1 MQIRHIFNSQT
12 KTVHHAAG
20 ILIVS
25 ALFSRVLGMA
35 RDWLLA
41 KNLGAGSDLD
51 VYFAVFRIPDFL
63 YHVIISGGIVV
74 AFLPIFSDFFSKD
87 KNEAWKFASN
97 ALNIFL
103 LFLVVLSLALF
114 IFAPAMV
121 KLITPGFTSAQLDQT
136 ILLTRIMLLSPIFFG
151 ISSIFSGILQYF
163 HRFLVYSFAPILYN
177 LGIIIGILFLFP
189 SFGLTGIIYG
199 VLLGAFMHFM
209 IQLPAAISC
218 GFKYKPIFNLGGK
231 GIRQVF
237 ILMIP
242 RTLGV
247 AGSQINLMVM
257 TSIASTLAVGSISI
271 FNLAQNLQNIPMGVI
286 GVSFAVAVFAPLTR
300 SFTDGAKKEFLKD
313 FSSTFRQVVYIIFPS
328 SFLIFI
334 LRNQIV
340 EIILRHGEFSHASAQ
355 LASASLG
362 LFCLGIWAISLSP
375 LLSRAFFAF
384 KDTRTTAT
392 VVFFTVTL
400 NIVLSFYFIGIL
412 NPEGFLYNT
421 LRSIFKLEGIG
432 DLRVLGLPLA
442 FAISGTFQFV
452 LLMFFLYKKIG
463 DFHLRDI
470 WNSTHKILSASLV
483 GSAAVYLSSYLISL
497 FFGKESLLAVYLE
510 AIIGSLV
517 GISVYFFATNF
528 LKSPEAKAI
537 KSRVVALFIKNK
549 TAWRE

>member
-1 MQIRHIFNSQT
+1 MKIHRIFNSQT
-12 KTVHHAAG
+12 RTVHHAAG
-20 ILIVS
+20 ILIIS
-25 ALFSRVLGMA
+25 ALLSRVLGIA

-41 KNLGAGSDLD
+41 KNLGAGPDLD
-51 VYFAVFRIPDFL
+51 IYFAVFRIPDFL

-74 AFLPIFSDFFSKD
+74 AFLPIFADFFSKD
-87 KNEAWKFASN
+87 KEEAWKFASN

-114 IFAPAMV
+114 IFAPVMV

-151 ISSIFSGILQYF
+151 LSSIFSGILQYF

-177 LGIIIGILFLFP
+177 FGIILGILFLFP
-189 SFGLTGIIYG
+189 SFGVRGIIYG
-199 VLLGAFMHFM
+199 VLFGAFMHFM

-231 GIRQVF
+231 GIKQVL

-257 TSIASTLAVGSISI
+257 TSIASTLAAGSISI
-271 FNLAQNLQNIPMGVI
+271 FNLAQNLQNIPIGII
-286 GVSFAVAVFAPLTR
+286 GVSFAVAVFAPLSR
-300 SFTDGAKKEFLKD
+300 NFAEGAKGEFLKN
-313 FSSTFRQVVYIIFPS
+313 FSSTFRQVIYMIFPF

-334 LRNQIV
+334 LRSQIV
-340 EIILRHGEFSHASAQ
+340 EIILKHGEFSHASAQ

-384 KDTRTTAT
+384 KDTRTTAAA
-392 VVFFTVTL
+392 VFFTVTL
-400 NIVLSFYFIGIL
+400 NIILSFYFIKVL
-412 NPEGFLYNT
+412 NSEGFLYDT
-421 LRSIFKLEGIG
+421 LGNAFRLEGIK

-442 FAISGTFQFV
+442 FAISGIFQFA

-470 WNSTHKILSASLV
+470 WNSTYKIILSSFV
-483 GSAAVYLSSYLISL
+483 GSAAVYSSSYLISL
-497 FFGKESLLAVYLE
+497 FFEKESLWAVYLE
-510 AIIGSLV
+510 AVIGSLA
-517 GISVYFFATNF
+517 GISVYFFTTHL

-537 KSRVVALFIKNK
+537 KSRVVARLIRSK
-549 TAWRE
+549 TVWRE

>member
-41 KNLGAGSDLD
+41 KNLGAGPDLD

-103 LFLVVLSLALF
+103 LFLVVFSLVLF

-177 LGIIIGILFLFP
+177 FGIILGILFLFP

-231 GIRQVF
+231 GIKQVF

-271 FNLAQNLQNIPMGVI
+271 FNLAQNLQNIPIGII
-286 GVSFAVAVFAPLTR
+286 GVSFAVAVFAPLSR
-300 SFTDGAKKEFLKD
+300 SFADGAKKEFLKD
-313 FSSTFRQVVYIIFPS
+313 FSSTFRQVVYIIFPF

-340 EIILRHGEFSHASAQ
+340 EIILKHGAFSQASAD

-384 KDTRTTAT
+384 KNTKIPAVT
-392 VVFFTVTL
+392 VFLTVTI
-400 NIVLSFYFIGIL
+400 NIILSFYFIRIL
-412 NPEGFLYNT
+412 NSEGFLYNA
-421 LRSIFKLEGIG
+421 LRGIFKLEGIN

-442 FAISGTFQFV
+442 FAVSGIFQFI
-452 LLMFFLYKKIG
+452 LLMFFLYKKMG
-463 DFHLRDI
+463 NFNLRDI
-470 WNSTHKILSASLV
+470 RSSAIKVIIASFIAAAFSYFSFYYIS
-483 GSAAVYLSSYLISL
+483 SAYL
-497 FFGKESLLAVYLE
+497 K
-510 AIIGSLV
+510 AIIGILV
-517 GISVYFFATNF
+517 GLSVYFFASHL